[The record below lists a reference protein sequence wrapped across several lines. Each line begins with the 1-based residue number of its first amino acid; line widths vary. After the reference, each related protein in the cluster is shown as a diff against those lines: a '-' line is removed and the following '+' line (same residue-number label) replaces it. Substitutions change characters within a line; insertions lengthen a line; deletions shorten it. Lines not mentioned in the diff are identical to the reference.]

1 MCIRD
6 SIIWIYVSF
15 FFFFCLKSVVVKFCL
30 FRGCTTAVSY
40 THLRAHET
48 RHDLVC
54 RLLLEKKICPK
65 LLVHFS
71 FQSNFLYVFSK
82 SNNFQCLTSIYI
94 YTTLSNSLHLLGI
107 CMKTRYPP
115 NIFLRC
121 VIFSKGTSKR
131 GRREYLISHLI
142 CYCRMSVLHPL
153 TPYYYNTVSYTH
165 LTLPTKA

>member
-1 MCIRD
+1 MKMTSFDWWNWYKCMGP
-6 SIIWIYVSF
+6 STFIIHLPI
-15 FFFFCLKSVVVKFCL
+15 KSY
-30 FRGCTTAVSY
+30 S
-40 THLRAHET
+40 LRPFLHVHFG
-48 RHDLVC
+48 R
-54 RLLLEKKICPK
+54 KKNCPK

-107 CMKTRYPP
+107 CMKTRYPT

-131 GRREYLISHLI
+131 GRREYLL
-142 CYCRMSVLHPL
+142 VAKK
-153 TPYYYNTVSYTH
+153 
-165 LTLPTKA
+165 TLNIINCS